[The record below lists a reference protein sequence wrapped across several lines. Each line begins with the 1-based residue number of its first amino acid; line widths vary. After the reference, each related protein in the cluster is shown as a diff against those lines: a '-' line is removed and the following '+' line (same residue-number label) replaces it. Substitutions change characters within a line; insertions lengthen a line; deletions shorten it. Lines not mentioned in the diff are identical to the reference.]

1 MPKLNWRST
10 DIAFLIFKL
19 LLVHHLLHPY
29 LMTLRTPANSLK
41 CHQQAALNTNLS
53 TMWIYQTNRSRKQ
66 NMHLG
71 AWAPFGR
78 VFVKKWRGAGCFSIR
93 LPVEALSPDM
103 INEISA
109 GFHLEEKIVQMKFC
123 LGREQSKVRNSQ
135 IVLFKKN
142 KKRTRKKKERRI
154 LQGKVRGY
162 PE

>member
-1 MPKLNWRST
+1 
-10 DIAFLIFKL
+10 
-19 LLVHHLLHPY
+19 
-29 LMTLRTPANSLK
+29 
-41 CHQQAALNTNLS
+41 
-53 TMWIYQTNRSRKQ
+53 
-66 NMHLG
+66 
-71 AWAPFGR
+71 
-78 VFVKKWRGAGCFSIR
+78 
-93 LPVEALSPDM
+93 M

-109 GFHLEEKIVQMKFC
+109 GFDLEEKIVQMKFC